1 MGVYYGG
8 YTAKVFFAVMSS
20 GKTERRL
27 REMAEWSEN
36 PELLLKAAGT
46 IRKLREKVKRNEQVI
61 SYLRGKDEQRI

>member
-1 MGVYYGG
+1 
-8 YTAKVFFAVMSS
+8 MSS
-20 GKTERRL
+20 GKTEKRL

-61 SYLRGKDEQRI
+61 SYLRGKDEQRK